1 MDLFGSSNIQKM
13 AADRDLEGLFRLL
26 EHRNKLTRLQA
37 AQALAEL
44 NDGTGWRVLMETVQN
59 SEDPEQREVA
69 AAMLG
74 ELGHPRAVPVLA
86 DILKLARSMPVD
98 ERLVAAAR
106 ESLELIGGA
115 QAEEA
120 LRDAG
125 YDLKEAAES
134 PEISDYD
141 AEFIK
146 PILPRTDLVQF
157 LTAEQHLNNA
167 VDLREAEHAEFGL
180 VEDNLALWL
189 KPDWAYAWYLRGVLL
204 EDLERPYEA
213 MLAYQKALHID
224 PSQEDA
230 RDALDELEDEVHPP
244 ELDLRI
250 LHTQLDD
257 FNFPHRRDAAAALGE
272 LGDPAAIDDLLV
284 ALRDE
289 EREVRHA
296 AIESLGRL
304 AAKDPDHRALA
315 PLLELNEQSW
325 LLRFTVIEAL
335 MRMGSAIGIVNI
347 LHKEMDRLQERNPV
361 FTSHKDPLVEV
372 EFDRLM
378 EIGVLALERTGDV
391 SGLLD
396 FAEANAWEDTEE
408 EDEEEDSIDP
418 SYGFSPEAYEEYP
431 DTEEEWDAD
440 EDLSS
445 YVDEVA
451 QLIVIALERLAMPRL
466 AALSPDLLRRLS
478 TVPDLTLLEL
488 SDDEEEGEPTVV
500 YDLSHLR
507 EAAASAAA
515 KAGGKTVK

>member
-13 AADRDLEGLFRLL
+13 TAERDMEGLYRLL
-26 EHRNKLTRLQA
+26 EHRNKMTRLQA

-44 NDGTGWRVLMETVQN
+44 NDGTGWRILMETVKD
-59 SEDPEQREVA
+59 SEDAEQREVA

-74 ELGHPRAVPVLA
+74 ELGHPRAVPALA
-86 DILKLARSMPVD
+86 DILKLARSVPVD
-98 ERLVAAAR
+98 ERLVEAAR
-106 ESLELIGGA
+106 ESLELIGGEA
-115 QAEEA
+115 AEDA

-125 YDLKEAAES
+125 YDLKEAADN
-134 PEISDYD
+134 PEVSDFD
-141 AEFIK
+141 AEFVK

-157 LTAEQHLNNA
+157 LTAEQHLNSA

-213 MLAYQKALHID
+213 MLAYQKALHLD
-224 PSQEDA
+224 PSQQDA

-244 ELDLRI
+244 ELDLGI
-250 LHTQLDD
+250 LHVKLDD
-257 FNFPHRRDAAAALGE
+257 FNFPQRRDAAAALGE
-272 LGDPAAIDDLLV
+272 LGSPDAIDILLIP
-284 ALRDE
+284 LKDE

-304 AAKDPDHRALA
+304 AALDPNRRALL
-315 PLLELNEQSW
+315 PILELNEQSW
-325 LLRFTVIEAL
+325 LLRFAVFETL
-335 MRMGSAIGIVNI
+335 MRLGSVEGLVAT

-396 FAEANAWEDTEE
+396 FAEANAWEDVEEEEGEE
-408 EDEEEDSIDP
+408 EDVDQPESFFGED
-418 SYGFSPEAYEEYP
+418 YEEYP
-431 DTEEEWDAD
+431 DEDYDEELEAE

-445 YVDEVA
+445 YIDEVA

-466 AALSPDLLRRLS
+466 ASLSPDLLKRLS

-488 SDDEEEGEPTVV
+488 SENEEEGKPTIV
-500 YDLSHLR
+500 YDLSQLR
-507 EAAASAAA
+507 EAAAKQLSNR
-515 KAGGKTVK
+515 K